1 MEGAMWLVPTSA
13 VAGNLPFCLENGEFI
28 VGRTSRAH
36 IVIAEATVSRR
47 HALLVHRRGHAT
59 LKDLGSSNGT
69 FHNERP
75 VTRCEFSVG
84 DQIRFGSVTCAVS
97 TSPLAGPPRA
107 EQESTF
113 HVRKTLVPP
122 VPTEQLTAA
131 QQEIANHLLQGRT
144 ETEIALLLHKSPH
157 TIHTHLKAIF
167 QRLGV
172 HSRAE
177 LIVKLLRNP

>member
-1 MEGAMWLVPTSA
+1 MWLVPISA

-28 VGRTSRAH
+28 VGRTKRVQ
-36 IVIAEATVSRR
+36 IVIADATVSRR
-47 HALLVHRRGHAT
+47 HARLVHRHGLT
-59 LKDLGSSNGT
+59 SLEDLGSSNGT
-69 FHNERP
+69 FHNESP
-75 VTRCEFSVG
+75 VTRCDFVIG

-113 HVRKTLVPP
+113 HVRKTPAPP
-122 VPTEQLTAA
+122 APTGQLTAA
-131 QQEIANHLLQGRT
+131 QQEIVEHVLQGRS
-144 ETEIALLLHKSPH
+144 ENEIALLLHKSPH